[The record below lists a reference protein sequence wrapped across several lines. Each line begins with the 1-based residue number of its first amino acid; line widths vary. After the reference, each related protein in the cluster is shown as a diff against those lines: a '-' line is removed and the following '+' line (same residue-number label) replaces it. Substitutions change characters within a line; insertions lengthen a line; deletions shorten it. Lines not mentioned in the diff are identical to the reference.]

1 MQHIVSQKTSL
12 VTKTTEPEKENKFAE
27 LKVPRLTVEQQ
38 RLLLVGE
45 GVSLDSAKQYN
56 AYINSSID
64 QRGADFATA
73 ISQGTKRALY
83 EVTGSPLT
91 ASEMRE
97 RDRLQMQMQ
106 TQRASLSVR
115 SAQELEEERI
125 RREFSDNVSL
135 EMRQDMAGKQE
146 NDGSAKDE
154 VSSEAEEMD
163 SEEVAESSV
172 GRVGEKLKFEDD
184 E

>member
-12 VTKTTEPEKENKFAE
+12 VTKTTEPEKENKFTD

-45 GVSLDSAKQYN
+45 GVSLDSAKQFN
-56 AYINSSID
+56 SYINRSID

-83 EVTGSPLT
+83 EVTGSPLS
-91 ASEMRE
+91 ASELRE

-135 EMRQDMAGKQE
+135 EKRQDIAGKHE

-154 VSSEAEEMD
+154 ASHREEKMD
-163 SEEVAESSV
+163 SEEVVEEAV
-172 GRVGEKLKFEDD
+172 VRVGEKLKFEDD